1 MTTGPIRKQIIL
13 FTIPIMLSIL
23 LQQLYNLVDSI
34 IVGNF
39 VSENALASVGTS
51 APVTA
56 LFVAVATGMSTGCSI
71 IISQMFG
78 AKQTDSIKRAVSTA
92 LILNGI
98 LGLAFTVVALCA
110 GRFIFSTLLNLS
122 DALMG
127 EAMTYFRI
135 YCLGLLFQFIYNI
148 IAAILRSVGDS
159 KASLY
164 FLLAS
169 SCTNV
174 ALDLVFIICFRWGVM
189 GAALATILSQLL
201 ACVLSLAYMHRKYEL
216 FRLKLSELRYD
227 KEMGV
232 LALKLGIPA
241 ALQQCVVSLG
251 QMAVQRL
258 VNTFDM
264 TSGYAAAVRLEN
276 ITLIPVFGLNA
287 GMATFTGQN
296 IGAKR
301 EDRVSEGLKNTLAIG
316 LLCCAV
322 LGAVTFLFSEELVSL
337 FGVSGFGLTV
347 GAGYTHFC
355 APCDLIFCAY
365 MIINA
370 VIQGAGDVNFTT
382 FNSMSGLLLRC
393 ICAYVMAYLTPI
405 GYAGLWVSV
414 PISWGYSLVLSAFRY
429 RGRKW
434 LTKAVVK

>member
-148 IAAILRSVGDS
+148 VAAILRSVGDS

-322 LGAVTFLFSEELVSL
+322 LSAVTFLFSEELVSL

-355 APCDLIFCAY
+355 APCDHIF
-365 MIINA
+365 
-370 VIQGAGDVNFTT
+370 
-382 FNSMSGLLLRC
+382 S
-393 ICAYVMAYLTPI
+393 
-405 GYAGLWVSV
+405 VS
-414 PISWGYSLVLSAFRY
+414 IW
-429 RGRKW
+429 
-434 LTKAVVK
+434 